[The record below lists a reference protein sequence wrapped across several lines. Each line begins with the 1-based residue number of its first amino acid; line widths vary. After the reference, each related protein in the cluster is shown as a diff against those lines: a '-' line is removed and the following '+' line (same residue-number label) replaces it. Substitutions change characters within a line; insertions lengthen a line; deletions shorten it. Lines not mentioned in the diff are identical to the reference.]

1 MASGGKTDWSG
12 VCAALLPCYN
22 EAGALPEVLARLRA
36 HVTTAL
42 VVDDGSTDT
51 TSEIAR
57 QAGAIVLRHE
67 TNRGKGAALRAGFDE
82 LRSRGFEWVLT
93 LDGDGQHAPED
104 IPKFFT
110 RAEQTGARLI
120 VGNRL
125 GEPDKI
131 PLVRR
136 WVNRFMTARL
146 SKLSGQALAD
156 SQCGFRLIHLPTL
169 AQLSLTTDHFET
181 ESELLVRWA
190 RAGFKVES
198 VPVQVIY
205 RHDQSRIHPL
215 VDTWRWVRWW
225 FRQ

>member
-1 MASGGKTDWSG
+1 VSAGGKTDWSS
-12 VCAALLPCYN
+12 VCAAILPCYN
-22 EAGALPEVLARLRA
+22 EADALPEVLARLRV
-36 HVTTAL
+36 HVAIAV
-42 VVDDGSTDT
+42 VVDDGSTDS
-51 TSEIAR
+51 TSEAGK
-57 QAGAIVLRHE
+57 QAGAIVLRHKI
-67 TNRGKGAALRAGFDE
+67 NRGKGAALRTGFAE
-82 LRSRGFEWVLT
+82 LNSRGFEWAVAM
-93 LDGDGQHAPED
+93 DGDGQHAPED
-104 IPKFFT
+104 IPKFF
-110 RAEQTGARLI
+110 ACVEQTDAKLV

-146 SKLSGQALAD
+146 SKLSGQRLAD

-169 AQLSLTTDHFET
+169 AQLSLKADHFET

-190 RAGFKVES
+190 RAGFKVEF

-205 RHDQSRIHPL
+205 RHNQSKIHPL

-225 FRQ
+225 FGQ